1 MAVRK
6 FFTEH
11 PASVG
16 ETYWQH
22 FRFAAKVFRSLS
34 KAAFACLVHAVFPPL
49 FQKTASTEIRSL
61 HEGIES
67 RANTPTLDAETLAPT
82 SIYQKPILQATE

>member
-6 FFTEH
+6 LFTEH

-49 FQKTASTEIRSL
+49 FQKTASTEIRS
-61 HEGIES
+61 
-67 RANTPTLDAETLAPT
+67 
-82 SIYQKPILQATE
+82 